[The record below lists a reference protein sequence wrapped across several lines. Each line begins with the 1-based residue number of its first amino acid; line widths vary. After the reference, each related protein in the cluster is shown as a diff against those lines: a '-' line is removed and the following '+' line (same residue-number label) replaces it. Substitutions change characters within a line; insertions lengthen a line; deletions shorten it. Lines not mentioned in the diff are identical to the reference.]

1 MLGFF
6 ILSLLLVAM
15 LALAVALSWSIAGNL
30 RQGDA
35 VRLRLARRLET
46 LRLGRA
52 LTLFGVDVED
62 YLYAQRVVEIQ
73 AQMRSCNDCRNPT
86 RCDDTLRRGAD
97 GEFDFC
103 PNGEVLGALR
113 DAASP
118 QRSQQ

>member
-6 ILSLLLVAM
+6 IFSLLLVAM

-62 YLYAQRVVEIQ
+62 YLYGQRVVEIQ
-73 AQMRSCNDCRNPT
+73 AQMRNCNDCRNPA